1 MHYHVLAGFHGCI
14 PESNVGPFTSLV
26 DARIELKMEVNE
38 LRDSG
43 NTLKGNLKHCYFEL
57 IKKTTALCDY
67 LEISKCFENSC
78 FESDPERFETDLG
91 IVALF
96 LSGFHAGY
104 EYYGIRKQKK
114 KELRVV

>member
-78 FESDPERFETDLG
+78 FESDPGRFETELTDS
-91 IVALF
+91 F
-96 LSGFHAGY
+96 LDSNKSILEITEENNQFGKS
-104 EYYGIRKQKK
+104 E
-114 KELRVV
+114 